1 MVDRVAT
8 VPQTTLSALPESNT
22 LDRILLAVDGSP
34 ASDAVVRTVGTL
46 VRSHNGEVFVVHISA
61 DGPLVSSFFSPD
73 AMTLRWGTT
82 LEAQAHVD
90 DAVRTLDSLGVHAT
104 GRVYSQVERVG
115 RELVDTSRSLRCGL
129 VAVGSGRRGRLG
141 AALLGSVSRLVIHQ
155 ADGSVL
161 VASSSCIVS
170 SSFGR
175 ILVAVDGS
183 THAQQAVHVAAN
195 VADAVGAEVVVLH
208 VCDPRGAPWV
218 HYELDGFGHEMDAAS
233 TADSLVDRMAGVL
246 TARGLTALPTVRAV
260 TGGVASD
267 ILRAATSFD
276 CQLVV
281 VGNHS
286 RGRPGSMLGGV
297 ASKLLRSA
305 TVPVLVAR

>member
-1 MVDRVAT
+1 
-8 VPQTTLSALPESNT
+8 
-22 LDRILLAVDGSP
+22 
-34 ASDAVVRTVGTL
+34 
-46 VRSHNGEVFVVHISA
+46 
-61 DGPLVSSFFSPD
+61 
-73 AMTLRWGTT
+73 
-82 LEAQAHVD
+82 
-90 DAVRTLDSLGVHAT
+90 
-104 GRVYSQVERVG
+104 
-115 RELVDTSRSLRCGL
+115 
-129 VAVGSGRRGRLG
+129 
-141 AALLGSVSRLVIHQ
+141 
-155 ADGSVL
+155 
-161 VASSSCIVS
+161 
-170 SSFGR
+170 
-175 ILVAVDGS
+175 VAVDGS
-183 THAQQAVHVAAN
+183 THAQ
-195 VADAVGAEVVVLH
+195 EVVVLH

-267 ILRAATSFD
+267 ILRAATFD